1 MTHARQVVPR
11 VRRRGFTLPELML
24 SVVVLSIGILAMVA
38 SMAAMMRLQRLA
50 LNRADMVSLAD
61 SKLDDLRGAATSQSA
76 DTVQL
81 ALGGSTVTS
90 MALHADTIVGSSG
103 RTFYRRWAVSAGP
116 FASTRNVQLRISPDI
131 DDRMMPA
138 KVDLYTM
145 ILLY

>member
-1 MTHARQVVPR
+1 MFDRPR
-11 VRRRGFTLPELML
+11 AQ
-24 SVVVLSIGILAMVA
+24 IGGKAETQLVTVQFDV
-38 SMAAMMRLQRLA
+38 LQRDRAAIDRNRPTHHLKRLIQRHGIG
-50 LNRADMVSLAD
+50 LNG
-61 SKLDDLRGAATSQSA
+61 DLRGAATSQSA

>member
-1 MTHARQVVPR
+1 MSRS
-11 VRRRGFTLPELML
+11 VRESFTPALRSFML
-24 SVVVLSIGILAMVA
+24 LKLS
-38 SMAAMMRLQRLA
+38 R
-50 LNRADMVSLAD
+50 N
-61 SKLDDLRGAATSQSA
+61 
-76 DTVQL
+76 
-81 ALGGSTVTS
+81 
-90 MALHADTIVGSSG
+90 ADTIVGSSG